1 MSSCEACAASKNRK
15 YHSSSQFYRKD
26 DGTPVIALLG
36 QPNSGKSTIFNMMTG
51 SHQHVGN
58 WPGKTVDQKEGECKW
73 NGQRMILADLPGSY
87 SLSAGSD
94 EEVITRDYITS
105 GNADLVL
112 VMADASQLKRSLY
125 MLADFVGTK
134 VPAVLVLNMMDVAK
148 GQGIS
153 IDTDAL
159 FRKLG
164 IPVVPMS
171 AIRKKD
177 YRVLYESIENALAQK
192 PVIAGDTMN
201 SAKEKM
207 DYIDDLLDGVIT
219 AEKDAIRAFSKFD
232 RKALSPVRGKLMAFG
247 IILLIF
253 LLSMIFSG
261 VVSGIASAVLT
272 PLSGVLRTGM
282 EHIHV
287 HALLISLICDVLI
300 NVLYFALMMAS
311 FVLGISL
318 GFNLIEETGYLARI
332 SFLFDNTM
340 SKVGLQGKTI
350 MPFFMGLGCTI
361 AGTTGTR
368 VVDNWGQRVLA
379 IAMSWAVP
387 CAATLSVVPTI
398 AIALFGST
406 GGFLVMVSI
415 FLFMFLMMWVVYK
428 VFGNSLAPKE
438 ERVGLI
444 MELPPY
450 HKPAF
455 RNILYVTFQRTL
467 DIFLRA
473 LRVISLVSIVFFVLT
488 YGFGGSAENSILYK
502 LGVLIEPVTMFFGL
516 KWQAFLAFC
525 ASAISK
531 ESLLGVLNTLY
542 GTGGSLVSSTFGAK
556 VSGTAAAGISQI
568 LSANFT
574 KAEGLA
580 FIFAISF
587 NMPCVSALAATAR
600 ETHSVKWT
608 AKIGVFYTSASL
620 LIACVVYNI
629 GLLLMAQ

>member
-1 MSSCEACAASKNRK
+1 MNKHES
-15 YHSSSQFYRKD
+15 
-26 DGTPVIALLG
+26 PVIALLG
-36 QPNSGKSTIFNMMTG
+36 QPNSGKSTIFNMITG

-58 WPGKTVDQKEGECKW
+58 WPGKTVDQKEGEFDW
-73 NGQRMILADLPGSY
+73 NGTHMTLADLPGSY

-94 EEVITRDYITS
+94 EEIITKDYISS

-112 VMADASQLKRSLY
+112 VMADASQLRRSLY
-125 MLADFVGTK
+125 MLADFVGTN

-148 GQGIS
+148 GQGIT
-153 IDTDAL
+153 IDTNL
-159 FRKLG
+159 LSQKLC

-177 YRVLYESIENALAQK
+177 YTLLYNTIEQSLNTR
-192 PVIAGDTMN
+192 PVIHEAVLS
-201 SAKEKM
+201 SANAKM
-207 DYIDDLLDGVIT
+207 DYIDTLLTGVLTTSKT
-219 AEKDAIRAFSKFD
+219 AGNAFTKFD
-232 RKALSPVRGKLMAFG
+232 KAALSPVKGKLMAFG
-247 IILLIF
+247 IILGIF
-253 LLSMIFSG
+253 LLAMIFAG
-261 VVSGIASAVLT
+261 IISGIASAILV
-272 PLSGVLRTGM
+272 PLASVLRTFLTSTG
-282 EHIHV
+282 IHP
-287 HALLISLICDVLI
+287 LLISLLCDVI
-300 NVLYFALMMAS
+300 VNVLYFAVMMAS
-311 FVLGISL
+311 FVLGITL
-318 GFNLIEETGYLARI
+318 GFNLMEETGYLARI
-332 SFLFDNTM
+332 SFLFDYTM

-406 GGFLVMVSI
+406 GGFLVILSI
-415 FLFMFLMMWVVYK
+415 FLFMFLMMWIVYK
-428 VFGNSLAPKE
+428 VFGNSLSPKA

-450 HKPAF
+450 HKPDF
-455 RNILYVTFQRTL
+455 RNIFYVTFQRTH

-473 LRVISLVSIVFFVLT
+473 FRVISLVSIVFFVLT
-488 YGFGGSAENSILYK
+488 YGFGGTPETSILYRI
-502 LGVLIEPVTMFFGL
+502 GVIIEPVTMFFGL

-542 GTGGSLVSSTFGAK
+542 GTGGNLVSSTFGAK
-556 VSGTAAAGISQI
+556 AAGSAADISTI

-574 KAEGLA
+574 KAQGLA

-608 AKIGVFYTSASL
+608 AKIGLFYTVSA
-620 LIACVVYNI
+620 LIVACIVYHI
-629 GLLLMAQ
+629 GLIIF

>member
-1 MSSCEACAASKNRK
+1 MSN
-15 YHSSSQFYRKD
+15 
-26 DGTPVIALLG
+26 TPVIALLG
-36 QPNSGKSTIFNMMTG
+36 QPNSGKSTIFNMITG

-58 WPGKTVDQKEGECKW
+58 WPGKTVDKKEGTFKI
-73 NGQRMILADLPGSY
+73 NGQQMILADLPGSY
-87 SLSAGSD
+87 CLSAGSD
-94 EEVITRDYITS
+94 EEIITRDYITN

-125 MLADFVGTK
+125 MLADFVGMQ

-148 GQGIS
+148 GQGIT
-153 IDTDAL
+153 IDIEKLSA
-159 FRKLG
+159 KLG
-164 IPVVPMS
+164 ISVVPMS
-171 AIRKKD
+171 AIKKND
-177 YRVLYESIENALAQK
+177 YKLLYATIADNLAKQSSIEANPLNT
-192 PVIAGDTMN
+192 VED
-201 SAKEKM
+201 KM
-207 DYIDDLLDGVIT
+207 DYIDTLLEGVLT
-219 AEKDAIRAFSKFD
+219 TEKSVENAFTKFD
-232 RKALSPVRGKLMAFG
+232 RKALSPVIGKLMAFG
-247 IILLIF
+247 IILVIF
-253 LLSMIFSG
+253 LLAMIFSG
-261 VVSGIASAVLT
+261 LVSSLASAILT
-272 PLSGVLRTGM
+272 PLAAGLRSFMTGVG
-282 EHIHV
+282 IHE
-287 HALLISLICDVLI
+287 LLVSLVCDVLV

-311 FVLGISL
+311 FVLGITA
-318 GFNLIEETGYLARI
+318 GFNLMEETGYLARI

-406 GGFLVMVSI
+406 GGFLVIVSI
-415 FLFMFLMMWVVYK
+415 FAFMFLMMFLVYK
-428 VFGNSLAPKE
+428 VFGDSLAPKA

-444 MELPPY
+444 MEMPPY
-450 HKPAF
+450 HKPDI
-455 RNILYVTFQRTL
+455 RNIMYVTFRRTL

-473 LRVISLVSIVFFVLT
+473 LKVISLVSIVFFILT
-488 YGFGGSAENSILYK
+488 YGFGGDQQNSILYRI
-502 LGVLIEPVTMFFGL
+502 GVIIEPVTLFFGM
-516 KWQAFLAFC
+516 KWEAFLAFC

-542 GTGGSLVSSTFGAK
+542 GAGGNLVSSTFGAK
-556 VSGTAAAGISQI
+556 AAGSALGISEI

-600 ETHSVKWT
+600 ETHSAKWT
-608 AKIGVFYTSASL
+608 AKIGIFYTVTALIISCIVYHVGL
-620 LIACVVYNI
+620 LIF
-629 GLLLMAQ
+629 

>member
-1 MSSCEACAASKNRK
+1 MSRCETCASGKKCN
-15 YHSSSQFYRKD
+15 YHGSSHLYRKD

-58 WPGKTVDQKEGECKW
+58 WPGKTVDQKEGEFKW

-94 EEVITRDYITS
+94 EEIITRNYIAS

-112 VMADASQLKRSLY
+112 IMADASQLKRSLY

-134 VPAVLVLNMMDVAK
+134 VPAILILNMMDVAK
-148 GQGIS
+148 GQGIDIHTEVLS
-153 IDTDAL
+153 Q
-159 FRKLG
+159 KLG
-164 IPVVPMS
+164 IPVIPMS

-177 YRVLYESIENALAQK
+177 YQILYESIEKALAQK
-192 PVIAGDTMN
+192 PVITGDPMQ
-201 SAKEKM
+201 SAEEKM
-207 DYIDDLLDGVIT
+207 DYIDNLLDNVIT
-219 AEKDAIRAFSKFD
+219 TEKDARRAFSKFD
-232 RKALSPVRGKLMAFG
+232 RIALSPVRGKLMAFG

-261 VVSGIASAVLT
+261 VVSGVASALLT
-272 PLSGVLRTGM
+272 PLSGVLRSGM
-282 EHIHV
+282 ENINV
-287 HALLISLICDVLI
+287 HPLLISLICDVLI

-318 GFNLIEETGYLARI
+318 GFNLMEETGYLARI
-332 SFLFDNTM
+332 SFLFDHTM

-368 VVDNWGQRVLA
+368 VVDNWGQRILA

-398 AIALFGST
+398 AVALFGST

-415 FLFMFLMMWVVYK
+415 FLFMFLMMWAVYK
-428 VFGNSLAPKE
+428 FFGNSLAPKE

-450 HKPAF
+450 HKPTF

-502 LGVLIEPVTMFFGL
+502 IGVLIEPVTMFFGL

-542 GTGGSLVSSTFGAK
+542 GTDGSLVSSTFGAK
-556 VSGTAAAGISQI
+556 VSGTAASGISEI

-600 ETHSVKWT
+600 ETHSVRWT
-608 AKIGVFYTSASL
+608 AKIGVFYMLAAL
-620 LIACVVYNI
+620 LIACIVYHV
-629 GLLLMAQ
+629 GLLIF

>member
-1 MSSCEACAASKNRK
+1 MNN
-15 YHSSSQFYRKD
+15 QKD
-26 DGTPVIALLG
+26 MPVIALLG
-36 QPNSGKSTIFNMMTG
+36 QPNSGKSTIFNMITG

-58 WPGKTVDQKEGECKW
+58 WPGKTVDQKEGSFHW
-73 NGQRMILADLPGSY
+73 NGQKMILADLPGSY

-94 EEVITRDYITS
+94 EEIITKDYISS

-134 VPAVLVLNMMDVAK
+134 VPAVLILNMMDVARD
-148 GQGIS
+148 QGIA
-153 IDTDAL
+153 IDTKL
-159 FRKLG
+159 LSEKLG

-171 AIRKKD
+171 AIQKKD
-177 YRVLYESIENALAQK
+177 YTLLYETIAKSLVDK
-192 PVIAGDTMN
+192 PVAASGVLAT
-201 SAKEKM
+201 AREKM
-207 DYIDDLLDGVIT
+207 AFIDTLLCDVLTTSKT
-219 AEKDAIRAFSKFD
+219 AERAFTSFD
-232 RKALSPVRGKLMAFG
+232 RKALSPVTGKLMAFG
-247 IILLIF
+247 IILGIF
-253 LLSMIFSG
+253 LLAMIFAG
-261 VVSGIASAVLT
+261 VISGIASAILT
-272 PLSGVLRTGM
+272 PASALLRTFMTHAG
-282 EHIHV
+282 V
-287 HALLISLICDVLI
+287 HALLISLICDVLM
-300 NVLYFALMMAS
+300 NVLYFAFMMAS
-311 FVLGISL
+311 FVLGITL
-318 GFNLIEETGYLARI
+318 GFNLMEETGYLARI
-332 SFLFDNTM
+332 SFLFDHTM
-340 SKVGLQGKTI
+340 SKVGLQGKTF

-406 GGFLVMVSI
+406 GGFIVIISI
-415 FLFMFLMMWVVYK
+415 FLFMFLMMWAVYK
-428 VFGNSLAPKE
+428 IFGDSLSPKK

-450 HKPAF
+450 HRPNFK
-455 RNILYVTFQRTL
+455 NILYVTFQRTL
-467 DIFLRA
+467 DIFFRA
-473 LRVISLVSIVFFVLT
+473 LRVISLVSVVFFVLT
-488 YGFGGSAENSILYK
+488 YGFGGTQDSSILHR
-502 LGVLIEPVTMFFGL
+502 LGQLIEPVTMFFGL

-542 GTGGSLVSSTFGAK
+542 GAKGNLVSSTFGAK
-556 VSGTAAAGISQI
+556 VAGSTSGISDI

-608 AKIGVFYTSASL
+608 AKIGVFYTAAA
-620 LIACVVYNI
+620 LIVSCIVYHV
-629 GLLLMAQ
+629 GMLFF

>member
-1 MSSCEACAASKNRK
+1 MRHCESCSAQKGGS
-15 YHSSSQFYRKD
+15 YHGSSSLYQTD
-26 DGTPVIALLG
+26 HSTPVIALLG
-36 QPNSGKSTIFNMMTG
+36 QPNSGKSTIFNRMTD

-58 WPGKTVDQKEGECKW
+58 WPGKTVDQKEGEFHW

-87 SLSAGSD
+87 SLCAGSD
-94 EEVITRDYITS
+94 EEVITRDYIAS

-112 VMADASQLKRSLY
+112 IMADASQLKRSLY
-125 MLADFVGTK
+125 ILADFIGTN
-134 VPAVLVLNMMDVAK
+134 VPSILVLNMMDVAR
-148 GQGIS
+148 GQGIT
-153 IDTDAL
+153 INTEAL
-159 FRKLG
+159 SRKLG

-177 YRVLYESIENALAQK
+177 YRQLYETIEKSLAQK
-192 PVIAGDTMN
+192 PVAIGKSMTF
-201 SAKEKM
+201 AKEKT
-207 DYIDDLLDGVIT
+207 DFIDALLDGVLT
-219 AEKDAIRAFSKFD
+219 TKKDAGSAFTKFD
-232 RKALSPVRGKLMAFG
+232 RTALSPVKGKLIAFG
-247 IILLIF
+247 IILTIF
-253 LLSMIFSG
+253 LLAMIFAG
-261 VVSGIASAVLT
+261 IVSGIGSAILTPASAL
-272 PLSGVLRTGM
+272 LRSGM
-282 EHIHV
+282 DAIHV
-287 HALLISLICDVLI
+287 HPLLISLICDVLA

-311 FVLGISL
+311 FVLGITL
-318 GFNLIEETGYLARI
+318 GFNLMEETGYLARI
-332 SFLFDNTM
+332 SFLFDHTM

-398 AIALFGST
+398 AIALFGSS
-406 GGFLVMVSI
+406 GGFLVIASI
-415 FLFMFLMMWVVYK
+415 FLFMFLMMWIVYK
-428 VFGNSLAPKE
+428 VFGSSLAPKE

-450 HKPAF
+450 HKPDF
-455 RNILYVTFQRTL
+455 RNILYVTFERTL

-473 LRVISLVSIVFFVLT
+473 LRVITLVSIVFFVLT
-488 YGFGGSAENSILYK
+488 YGFGGSAETSILYR
-502 LGVLIEPVTMFFGL
+502 LGVLIEPVTIFFGL

-542 GTGGSLVSSTFGAK
+542 GTGGSLVSSTFDAK
-556 VSGTAAAGISQI
+556 VSGTAAAGISEI
-568 LSANFT
+568 LAANFT

-600 ETHSVKWT
+600 ETHSARWT
-608 AKIGVFYTSASL
+608 AKIGVFYTIAA
-620 LIACVVYNI
+620 LIISCVVYHLG
-629 GLLLMAQ
+629 GLVF

>member
-1 MSSCEACAASKNRK
+1 MSNCDACASRKGCK
-15 YHSSSQFYRKD
+15 YHGSSSLYHKD
-26 DGTPVIALLG
+26 ENTPVIALLG
-36 QPNSGKSTIFNMMTG
+36 QPNSGKSTIFNMITG

-58 WPGKTVDQKEGECKW
+58 WPGKTVDQKEGEFHY

-87 SLSAGSD
+87 SLSAESD

-125 MLADFVGTK
+125 MLADFAGTP

-148 GQGIS
+148 GQGIVL
-153 IDTDAL
+153 DTEKLAH
-159 FRKLG
+159 KLG

-177 YRVLYESIENALAQK
+177 YQTLYRTMETALTEK
-192 PVIAGDTMN
+192 PIISCEKLP
-201 SAKEKM
+201 SAEAKM
-207 DYIDDLLDGVIT
+207 AYIDALLDGVLATGKT
-219 AEKDAIRAFSKFD
+219 AANAFAKFD
-232 RKALSPVRGKLMAFG
+232 QLALSPVKGKLLAFG
-247 IILLIF
+247 IILVIF
-253 LLSMIFSG
+253 LLAMIFAG
-261 VVSGIASAVLT
+261 IVGGIGDVVIMAVAEL
-272 PLSGVLRTGM
+272 LRTGM
-282 EHIHV
+282 GSVGV
-287 HALLISLICDVLI
+287 HPLLISLVCDVLA

-311 FVLGISL
+311 FVLGITL
-318 GFNLIEETGYLARI
+318 GFNLLEETGYLARI
-332 SFLFDNTM
+332 SFLFDHTM

-361 AGTTGTR
+361 AGATGTR

-406 GGFLVMVSI
+406 GGFLVILSI
-415 FLFMFLMMWVVYK
+415 FLFMFLMMWIVYR
-428 VFGNSLAPKE
+428 VFGARLSPKE

-450 HKPAF
+450 HKPDF
-455 RNILYVTFQRTL
+455 RNILYVTFQRTV

-473 LRVISLVSIVFFVLT
+473 LRVISIVSIVFFILT
-488 YGFGGSAENSILYK
+488 YGFGGSAESSILYK
-502 LGVLIEPVTMFFGL
+502 AGVLIEPVTMFFGL
-516 KWQAFLAFC
+516 KWEAFLAFC

-556 VSGTAAAGISQI
+556 ASSTAAAGISEI
-568 LSANFT
+568 LAANFT

-600 ETHSVKWT
+600 ETHSVNWT
-608 AKIGVFYTSASL
+608 AKIGVFYTVAAL
-620 LIACVVYNI
+620 LISCIVYHV
-629 GLLLMAQ
+629 GLLVF

>member
-1 MSSCEACAASKNRK
+1 MSSCEACAASKNCK
-15 YHSSSQFYRKD
+15 YHGSSQFYRKD
-26 DGTPVIALLG
+26 DGTPVVALLG

-159 FRKLG
+159 SRKLG

-177 YRVLYESIENALAQK
+177 YRGLYESIENALAQK
-192 PVIAGDTMN
+192 PVIAGDTM
-201 SAKEKM
+201 STAKEKM

-219 AEKDAIRAFSKFD
+219 AEKDASRAFSKFD

-272 PLSGVLRTGM
+272 PLSGVLRMGM

-287 HALLISLICDVLI
+287 HALLISLVCDVLI

-318 GFNLIEETGYLARI
+318 GFNLMEETGYLARI

-502 LGVLIEPVTMFFGL
+502 LGELIEPVTMFFGL

-608 AKIGVFYTSASL
+608 AKIGVLYTLASL
-620 LIACVVYNI
+620 LIACVVYHI
-629 GLLLMAQ
+629 GLLVF

>member
-1 MSSCEACAASKNRK
+1 MSKCEACASTGCK
-15 YHSSSQFYRKD
+15 YHGTSSLYHKD
-26 DGTPVIALLG
+26 DTTPVIALLG
-36 QPNSGKSTIFNMMTG
+36 QPNSGKSTIFNRITG

-58 WPGKTVDQKEGECKW
+58 WPGKTVDQKEGEFHWK
-73 NGQRMILADLPGSY
+73 GQRMILADLPGSY
-87 SLSAGSD
+87 SLSAGSE

-125 MLADFVGTK
+125 MLADFVGTP

-153 IDTDAL
+153 INIQKL
-159 FRKLG
+159 SEKLG

-171 AIRKKD
+171 AIRKQD
-177 YRVLYESIENALAQK
+177 YQTLYQTIETALVEK
-192 PVIAGDTMN
+192 PLLQSPKLD
-201 SAKEKM
+201 SAAAKM
-207 DYIDDLLDGVIT
+207 AYIDALLNGVLTT
-219 AEKDAIRAFSKFD
+219 AKTAATAFTKFD
-232 RKALSPVRGKLMAFG
+232 RLALSPVKGKLLAFG
-247 IILLIF
+247 IILVIF
-253 LLSMIFSG
+253 LLAMIFAG
-261 VVSGIASAVLT
+261 VIGGLASAILV
-272 PLSGVLRTGM
+272 PLANVLRTGM
-282 EHIHV
+282 SAIGV
-287 HALLISLICDVLI
+287 HPLLISLICDVLA
-300 NVLYFALMMAS
+300 NVLYFAFMMAS
-311 FVLGISL
+311 FVLGITL
-318 GFNLIEETGYLARI
+318 GFNLMEETGYLARI
-332 SFLFDNTM
+332 SFLFDHTM

-361 AGTTGTR
+361 AGATGTR

-387 CAATLSVVPTI
+387 CGATLSVVPTI
-398 AIALFGST
+398 AIALFGGT
-406 GGFLVMVSI
+406 GGFVVVLSI
-415 FLFMFLMMWVVYK
+415 FLFMFLMMWIVYR
-428 VFGNSLAPKE
+428 VFGATLSPKE

-450 HKPAF
+450 HKPDF
-455 RNILYVTFQRTL
+455 RNILYVTFERTL
-467 DIFLRA
+467 DIFFRA
-473 LRVISLVSIVFFVLT
+473 LRVISIVSIVFFVLT
-488 YGFGGSAENSILYK
+488 YGFGGSAESSILYK
-502 LGVLIEPVTMFFGL
+502 VGVAIEPVTMLFGL
-516 KWQAFLAFC
+516 KWEAFLAFC
-525 ASAISK
+525 ASGISK

-556 VSGTAAAGISQI
+556 VSGTAAAGISEI

-608 AKIGVFYTSASL
+608 AKIGVFYTIASL
-620 LIACVVYNI
+620 LIACVVYHI
-629 GLLLMAQ
+629 GLLVF

>member
-1 MSSCEACAASKNRK
+1 MSRCETCASNSSCK
-15 YHSSSQFYRKD
+15 YHGTSSLYRKD
-26 DGTPVIALLG
+26 DDTPVIALLG
-36 QPNSGKSTIFNMMTG
+36 QPNSGKSTIFNMITG

-58 WPGKTVDQKEGECKW
+58 WPGKTVDQKEGEFRW

-94 EEVITRDYITS
+94 EEIITENYITS

-125 MLADFVGTK
+125 MLADFIGTN
-134 VPAVLVLNMMDVAK
+134 VPAVLILNMMDVAR
-148 GQGIS
+148 GQGITVNTKLLS
-153 IDTDAL
+153 Q
-159 FRKLG
+159 KLG

-177 YRVLYESIENALAQK
+177 YPGLYETIEKSLMQK
-192 PVIAGDTMN
+192 PMIAGN
-201 SAKEKM
+201 SLSSADEKM
-207 DYIDDLLDGVIT
+207 KYIDSLLEDVLTTSKT
-219 AEKDAIRAFSKFD
+219 ADSAFTKFD
-232 RKALSPVRGKLMAFG
+232 RLALSPVKGKLLAFG
-247 IILLIF
+247 IILGIF
-253 LLSMIFSG
+253 LLAMLFAG
-261 VVSGIASAVLT
+261 VISGIASAILT
-272 PLSGVLRTGM
+272 PASQGLKSLM
-282 EHIHV
+282 ENVHV
-287 HALLISLICDVLI
+287 SPLLISLICDVLV

-311 FVLGISL
+311 FVLGITL
-318 GFNLIEETGYLARI
+318 GFNLMEETGYLARI

-406 GGFLVMVSI
+406 GGFLVIVSI
-415 FLFMFLMMWVVYK
+415 FLFMFLMMWIVYR
-428 VFGNSLAPKE
+428 VFGNSLSPRE

-450 HKPAF
+450 HKPDF

-467 DIFLRA
+467 DIFWRA
-473 LRVISLVSIVFFVLT
+473 LRVISIVSIVFFVLT
-488 YGFGGSAENSILYK
+488 YGAGGNPANSILYRI
-502 LGVLIEPVTMFFGL
+502 GVIIEPVTMFFGL

-542 GTGGSLVSSTFGAK
+542 GTGGNLVSSTFGAK
-556 VSGTAAAGISQI
+556 VTGGAGAGISEI

-587 NMPCVSALAATAR
+587 NMPCISALAATSR

-608 AKIGVFYTSASL
+608 AKIGVFYTVAAL
-620 LIACVVYNI
+620 LISCVVYHI
-629 GLLLMAQ
+629 GLLFF

>member
-1 MSSCEACAASKNRK
+1 MMSECNACG
-15 YHSSSQFYRKD
+15 YHGSSSLYQKD
-26 DGTPVIALLG
+26 DNTPVIALLG
-36 QPNSGKSTIFNMMTG
+36 QPNSGKSTIFNMITG

-58 WPGKTVDQKEGECKW
+58 WPGKTVDQKEGEFRW
-73 NGQRMILADLPGSY
+73 NGKRMILADLPGSY

-94 EEVITRDYITS
+94 EEVITRNYIAA

-125 MLADFVGTK
+125 MLADFVGSQ
-134 VPAVLVLNMMDVAK
+134 VSAVLVLNMMDVAK
-148 GQGIS
+148 GQGIT
-153 IDTDAL
+153 IHTDKL
-159 FRKLG
+159 SEKLG

-177 YRVLYESIENALAQK
+177 YTALYTAIEQSLAQK
-192 PVIAGDTMN
+192 PMISGSTLH
-201 SAKEKM
+201 SPEEKM
-207 DYIDDLLDGVIT
+207 AFIDRLLDGVLVTSKT
-219 AEKDAIRAFSKFD
+219 ASSTFTAFD

-247 IILLIF
+247 IILGIF
-253 LLSMIFSG
+253 LLAMVFAGI
-261 VVSGIASAVLT
+261 VSGAASAVIT
-272 PLSGVLRTGM
+272 PAFGTLRSVM
-282 EHIHV
+282 EHFSV
-287 HALLISLICDVLI
+287 HPLLISLVCDVFA
-300 NVLYFALMMAS
+300 NVLYFACMMAS
-311 FVLGISL
+311 FVLGITL
-318 GFNLIEETGYLARI
+318 GFNLMEETGYLARI
-332 SFLFDNTM
+332 SFLFDHTM
-340 SKVGLQGKTI
+340 TKVGLQGKTI

-406 GGFLVMVSI
+406 GGFLVIVSI
-415 FLFMFLMMWVVYK
+415 FLFMFLMMWIVYRI
-428 VFGNSLAPKE
+428 FGSSLSPKD

-450 HKPAF
+450 HRPDF
-455 RNILYVTFQRTL
+455 RNIFYVTFRRTL
-467 DIFLRA
+467 DIFWRA
-473 LRVISLVSIVFFVLT
+473 LRVITIVSVVFFALT
-488 YGFGGSAENSILYK
+488 YGFGGTAENSILYH
-502 LGVLIEPVTMFFGL
+502 LGVIIEPVTMFFGL

-531 ESLLGVLNTLY
+531 ESLLGVLNTLC
-542 GTGGSLVSSTFGAK
+542 GAGGSLVSSTFGAK
-556 VSGTAAAGISQI
+556 AAGSSADISAI

-574 KAEGLA
+574 KPEGLA

-608 AKIGVFYTSASL
+608 AKIGAFYTAAAL
-620 LIACVVYNI
+620 LVSCIVYHI
-629 GLLLMAQ
+629 GLLIF

>member
-1 MSSCEACAASKNRK
+1 MSNCDACASRKGCK
-15 YHSSSQFYRKD
+15 YHGSSSLYHN
-26 DGTPVIALLG
+26 TPVIALLG
-36 QPNSGKSTIFNMMTG
+36 QPNSGKSTIFNMITG

-58 WPGKTVDQKEGECKW
+58 WPGKTVDQKEGEFHY

-125 MLADFVGTK
+125 MLADFAGTP

-148 GQGIS
+148 GQGIVL
-153 IDTDAL
+153 DTAKL
-159 FRKLG
+159 AQKLG

-177 YRVLYESIENALAQK
+177 YQTLYRTIETALTEK
-192 PVIAGDTMN
+192 PIISCEKLP
-201 SAKEKM
+201 SAEAKM
-207 DYIDDLLDGVIT
+207 AYIDALLDGVLATGKT
-219 AEKDAIRAFSKFD
+219 AANAFTKFD
-232 RKALSPVRGKLMAFG
+232 QLALSPVKGKLLAFS
-247 IILLIF
+247 IILVIF
-253 LLSMIFSG
+253 LLAMIFA
-261 VVSGIASAVLT
+261 GIVGSIGDAVIMAVAEL
-272 PLSGVLRTGM
+272 LRTSMGSVG
-282 EHIHV
+282 V
-287 HALLISLICDVLI
+287 HPLLISLVCDVLA

-311 FVLGISL
+311 FVLGITL
-318 GFNLIEETGYLARI
+318 GFNLLEETGYLARI
-332 SFLFDNTM
+332 SFLFDHTM

-361 AGTTGTR
+361 AGATGTR

-398 AIALFGST
+398 AIALFGSV
-406 GGFLVMVSI
+406 GGFLVILSI
-415 FLFMFLMMWVVYK
+415 FLFMFLMMWIVYR
-428 VFGNSLAPKE
+428 VFGARLSPKE

-450 HKPAF
+450 HKPDF
-455 RNILYVTFQRTL
+455 HSILYVTFQRTV

-473 LRVISLVSIVFFVLT
+473 LRVISIVSIVFFILT
-488 YGFGGSAENSILYK
+488 YGFSGSAESSILYK
-502 LGVLIEPVTMFFGL
+502 VGVIIEPVTIFFGL
-516 KWQAFLAFC
+516 KWEAFLAFC

-556 VSGTAAAGISQI
+556 ASGTAAVGISEI
-568 LSANFT
+568 LATNFT

-587 NMPCVSALAATAR
+587 NMPCVSALAATAH

-608 AKIGVFYTSASL
+608 AKIGVFYTVAAL
-620 LIACVVYNI
+620 LISCIVYHI
-629 GLLLMAQ
+629 GLLVF

>member
-1 MSSCEACAASKNRK
+1 MSNCDACASRKGCK
-15 YHSSSQFYRKD
+15 YHGSSSLYHKD
-26 DGTPVIALLG
+26 ENTPVIVLLG
-36 QPNSGKSTIFNMMTG
+36 QPNSGKSTIFNMITG

-58 WPGKTVDQKEGECKW
+58 WPGKTVDQKEGEFHY

-125 MLADFVGTK
+125 MLADFAGTP

-148 GQGIS
+148 GQGIVL
-153 IDTDAL
+153 DTEKLAH
-159 FRKLG
+159 KLG

-177 YRVLYESIENALAQK
+177 YQTLYRTMETALTEK
-192 PVIAGDTMN
+192 PIISCEKLP
-201 SAKEKM
+201 SAEAKM
-207 DYIDDLLDGVIT
+207 AYIDALLDGVLATGKT
-219 AEKDAIRAFSKFD
+219 AANAFAKFD
-232 RKALSPVRGKLMAFG
+232 QLALSPVKGKLLAFG
-247 IILLIF
+247 IILVIF
-253 LLSMIFSG
+253 LLAMIFA
-261 VVSGIASAVLT
+261 GIVGSIGDAVIMAVAEL
-272 PLSGVLRTGM
+272 LRTGM
-282 EHIHV
+282 GSVGV
-287 HALLISLICDVLI
+287 HPLLISLVCDVLA

-311 FVLGISL
+311 FVLGITL
-318 GFNLIEETGYLARI
+318 GFNLLEETGYLARI
-332 SFLFDNTM
+332 SFLFDHTM

-361 AGTTGTR
+361 AGATGTR

-406 GGFLVMVSI
+406 GGFLVILSI
-415 FLFMFLMMWVVYK
+415 FLFMFLMMWIVYR
-428 VFGNSLAPKE
+428 VFGARLSPKE

-450 HKPAF
+450 HKPDF
-455 RNILYVTFQRTL
+455 RNILYVTFQRTV

-473 LRVISLVSIVFFVLT
+473 LRVISIVSIVFFILT
-488 YGFGGSAENSILYK
+488 YGFGGSAESSILYK
-502 LGVLIEPVTMFFGL
+502 AGVLIEPVTMFFGL
-516 KWQAFLAFC
+516 KWEAFLAFC

-556 VSGTAAAGISQI
+556 ASSTAAAGISEI
-568 LSANFT
+568 LAANFT

-600 ETHSVKWT
+600 ETHSVNWT
-608 AKIGVFYTSASL
+608 AKIGVFYTAAAL
-620 LIACVVYNI
+620 LISCIVYHV
-629 GLLLMAQ
+629 GLLVF

>member
-1 MSSCEACAASKNRK
+1 MSNCDACASKNK
-15 YHSSSQFYRKD
+15 CMYHGKSHLYHKD
-26 DGTPVIALLG
+26 DNTPVIALLG
-36 QPNSGKSTIFNMMTG
+36 QPNSGKSTIFNMMPG

-58 WPGKTVDQKEGECKW
+58 WPGKTVDQKEGEFKYKDKK
-73 NGQRMILADLPGSY
+73 MIVADLPGSY
-87 SLSAGSD
+87 SLSANSD
-94 EEVITRDYITS
+94 EEIITKDYITS

-125 MLADFVGTK
+125 MLADYIGTK

-148 GQGIS
+148 GQGVTIRTEELS
-153 IDTDAL
+153 K
-159 FRKLG
+159 KLG

-171 AIRKKD
+171 AIQKKD
-177 YRVLYESIENALAQK
+177 YANLYETIAKSLEDG
-192 PVIAGDTMN
+192 PVIQKDALSD
-201 SAKEKM
+201 AKEKM
-207 DYIDDLLDGVIT
+207 AFIDELLEDVLVVSKT
-219 AEKDAIRAFSKFD
+219 SKSAFTKFD
-232 RKALSPVRGKLMAFG
+232 RAALSPVKGKLIAFG
-247 IILLIF
+247 IIIGIF
-253 LLSMIFSG
+253 LLAMIFAG
-261 VVSGIASAVLT
+261 IVGGIAAAVLAVIS
-272 PLSGVLRTGM
+272 SGLNTAMTSVN
-282 EHIHV
+282 V
-287 HALLISLICDVLI
+287 HPLLISLICDVLI
-300 NVLYFALMMAS
+300 NVLYFATMMAS

-318 GFNLIEETGYLARI
+318 GFNLMEETGYLARI
-332 SFLFDNTM
+332 SFLFDHTM

-406 GGFLVMVSI
+406 RGFLVIMSI
-415 FLFMFLMMWVVYK
+415 FLFMFFMMWVVYK
-428 VFGNSLAPKE
+428 VFGNSLSPKS

-450 HKPAF
+450 HKPNF
-455 RNILYVTFQRTL
+455 KNILYVTFQRTW
-467 DIFLRA
+467 DIFCRA
-473 LRVISLVSIVFFVLT
+473 LRVISLVSIVFFILT
-488 YGFGGSAENSILYK
+488 YGFGGSPETSILYK

-542 GTGGSLVSSTFGAK
+542 GAGGSLVSSTFGAK
-556 VSGTAAAGISQI
+556 TAGSASDISAI

-574 KAEGLA
+574 KAQGLA
-580 FIFAISF
+580 FIYAISF

-608 AKIGVFYTSASL
+608 AKIGVFYTVFSL
-620 LIACVVYNI
+620 LIACIVYHV
-629 GLLLMAQ
+629 GLLIF

>member
-1 MSSCEACAASKNRK
+1 MSNCDACASKK
-15 YHSSSQFYRKD
+15 SCGYHGISNLYHKD
-26 DGTPVIALLG
+26 ENTPVIALLG
-36 QPNSGKSTIFNMMTG
+36 QPNSGKSTIFNMITG

-58 WPGKTVDQKEGECKW
+58 WPGKTVDQKEGEFKW

-94 EEVITRDYITS
+94 EEIITRDYITS
-105 GNADLVL
+105 RNADLVL

-125 MLADFVGTK
+125 MLADFVGTQ
-134 VPAVLVLNMMDVAK
+134 VSSVLVLNMMDVAK

-153 IDTDAL
+153 INTEKL
-159 FRKLG
+159 SEKLG

-177 YRVLYESIENALAQK
+177 YQILYKTIEKSLIQK
-192 PVIAGDTMN
+192 NVIKNNTLYT
-201 SAKEKM
+201 AKEKM
-207 DYIDDLLDGVIT
+207 DFIDTLLDGVLETSKT
-219 AEKDAIRAFSKFD
+219 AQSAFTKFD
-232 RKALSPVRGKLMAFG
+232 LTALSPVKGKFIAFG
-247 IILLIF
+247 IILGIF
-253 LLSMIFSG
+253 LLSMIFAGIISG
-261 VVSGIASAVLT
+261 LGSAILT
-272 PLSGVLRTGM
+272 PTAAMLKTVM
-282 EHIHV
+282 ERFSV
-287 HALLISLICDVLI
+287 HNLLISLICDVLV

-311 FVLGISL
+311 FVLGITL
-318 GFNLIEETGYLARI
+318 GFNLMEETGYLARI
-332 SFLFDNTM
+332 SFLFDHTM

-368 VVDNWGQRVLA
+368 VIDNWGQRVLA

-398 AIALFGST
+398 AIALFGSN
-406 GGFLVMVSI
+406 GGFLVIVSI
-415 FLFMFLMMWVVYK
+415 FLFMFLMMWAVYK
-428 VFGNSLAPKE
+428 IFGNSLSPKE

-450 HKPAF
+450 HKPDF
-455 RNILYVTFQRTL
+455 RNILYVTFQRTF
-467 DIFLRA
+467 DIFCRA
-473 LRVISLVSIVFFVLT
+473 LRVISIVSIVFFALT

-502 LGVLIEPVTMFFGL
+502 IGVVIEPVTIFFGL

-542 GTGGSLVSSTFGAK
+542 GAGGSLVSSTFGAK
-556 VSGTAAAGISQI
+556 AAGNAADISQI

-608 AKIGVFYTSASL
+608 AKTGVFYTAAA
-620 LIACVVYNI
+620 LIVSCIVYHI
-629 GLLLMAQ
+629 GLLVF

>member
-1 MSSCEACAASKNRK
+1 MSNI
-15 YHSSSQFYRKD
+15 
-26 DGTPVIALLG
+26 PVVALLG
-36 QPNSGKSTIFNMMTG
+36 QPNSGKSTIFNMITG

-58 WPGKTVDQKEGECKW
+58 WPGKTVDKKEGTFKIDKK
-73 NGQRMILADLPGSY
+73 QMILADLPGSY
-87 SLSAGSD
+87 CLSAGSD
-94 EEVITRDYITS
+94 EEIITRDYITQ

-112 VMADASQLKRSLY
+112 VISDASQLKRSLY
-125 MLADFVGTK
+125 MLADFVGMH

-148 GQGIS
+148 GQGIR
-153 IDTDAL
+153 IDTKKMSE
-159 FRKLG
+159 KLG
-164 IPVVPMS
+164 VPVVPMS
-171 AIRKKD
+171 AIKKND
-177 YRVLYESIENALAQK
+177 YKLLYQAIDDNLENKLIMKGAILKNAE
-192 PVIAGDTMN
+192 D
-201 SAKEKM
+201 KM
-207 DYIDDLLDGVIT
+207 DYIDTLLKDVLT
-219 AEKDAIRAFSKFD
+219 TEKSAENAFTKFD
-232 RKALSPVRGKLMAFG
+232 KRALSPVTGKLMAFG
-247 IILLIF
+247 IILGIF
-253 LLSMIFSG
+253 LLAMIFSG
-261 VVSGIASAVLT
+261 VISGIASAVFT
-272 PLSGVLRTGM
+272 PLAAVLRSLMTGVG
-282 EHIHV
+282 V
-287 HALLISLICDVLI
+287 HELLVSLVCDVLV
-300 NVLYFALMMAS
+300 NVLYFATMMAS
-311 FVLGISL
+311 FVLGITL
-318 GFNLIEETGYLARI
+318 GFNLMEETGYLARI

-415 FLFMFLMMWVVYK
+415 FAFMFLMMFIVYK
-428 VFGNSLAPKE
+428 VYGNTLAPKE

-450 HKPAF
+450 HKPDI
-455 RNILYVTFQRTL
+455 RNIIYVTFRRTL
-467 DIFLRA
+467 DIFMRA
-473 LRVISLVSIVFFVLT
+473 LSVISIVSITFFILT
-488 YGFGGSAENSILYK
+488 YGFGGQEENSILYRI
-502 LGVLIEPVTMFFGL
+502 GVFIEPVTMFFGM
-516 KWQAFLAFC
+516 KWEAFLAFC

-542 GTGGSLVSSTFGAK
+542 GAGGNLVSSTFGAK
-556 VSGTAAAGISQI
+556 TVGSAAGISQI
-568 LSANFT
+568 LSSNFT

-608 AKIGVFYTSASL
+608 AKIGVFYTIMA
-620 LIACVVYNI
+620 LIVSCIVYHI
-629 GLLLMAQ
+629 GRFIF

>member
-1 MSSCEACAASKNRK
+1 MNK
-15 YHSSSQFYRKD
+15 
-26 DGTPVIALLG
+26 TPVIALLG

-58 WPGKTVDQKEGECKW
+58 WPGKTVDQKEGEFRY
-73 NGQRMILADLPGSY
+73 NGKQIILADLPGSY

-94 EEVITRDYITS
+94 EEIITKDYITS

-134 VPAVLVLNMMDVAK
+134 VPAVLILNMMDVAQ
-148 GQGIS
+148 GQGIT
-153 IDTDAL
+153 IDVNKL
-159 FRKLG
+159 SEKLG

-177 YRVLYESIENALAQK
+177 YQTLYAVIERSLNQK
-192 PVIAGDTMN
+192 PVIQSSSFS
-201 SAKEKM
+201 SAREKM
-207 DYIDDLLDGVIT
+207 QFIDTLLDGVLTTSKT
-219 AEKDAIRAFSKFD
+219 AKKAFTNFD
-232 RKALSPVRGKLMAFG
+232 KKALSPVRGKLMAFG
-247 IILLIF
+247 IILGIF
-253 LLSMIFSG
+253 LLAMIFAG
-261 VVSGIASAVLT
+261 VISGIASAILVPAAAALHSVFEN
-272 PLSGVLRTGM
+272 LG
-282 EHIHV
+282 V
-287 HALLISLICDVLI
+287 HALLISLVCDVLA

-311 FVLGISL
+311 FVLGITL
-318 GFNLIEETGYLARI
+318 GFNLMEETGYLARI
-332 SFLFDNTM
+332 SFLFDHTM

-406 GGFLVMVSI
+406 GGFLVIVSI
-415 FLFMFLMMWVVYK
+415 FLFMFLMMWVVYRI
-428 VFGNSLAPKE
+428 FGDSLSPKS

-450 HKPAF
+450 HKPDF
-455 RNILYVTFQRTL
+455 RNILYVTFQRTF
-467 DIFLRA
+467 DIFCRA
-473 LRVISLVSIVFFVLT
+473 LRVISIVSIVFFALT
-488 YGFGGSAENSILYK
+488 YGFGGNAESNILYRFGK
-502 LGVLIEPVTMFFGL
+502 VIEPVTMFFGL

-542 GTGGSLVSSTFGAK
+542 GAGGSLVSSTFGAK
-556 VSGTAAAGISQI
+556 VAGSASGISEI

-574 KAEGLA
+574 QAQGLA

-608 AKIGVFYTSASL
+608 AKIGAFYTVAA
-620 LIACVVYNI
+620 LIVSCIVYHI
-629 GLLLMAQ
+629 GLLVF

>member
-1 MSSCEACAASKNRK
+1 MSHCETCTSQNSCR
-15 YHSSSQFYRKD
+15 YHGTSSLYHKD
-26 DGTPVIALLG
+26 NSTPVIALLG
-36 QPNSGKSTIFNMMTG
+36 QPNAGKSTIFNMITG

-58 WPGKTVDQKEGECKW
+58 WPGKTVDQKEGEFKW

-94 EEVITRDYITS
+94 EEVITKDYIAS

-112 VMADASQLKRSLY
+112 IMADASQLKRSLY
-125 MLADFVGTK
+125 MLSDFVGTQI
-134 VPAVLVLNMMDVAK
+134 PAILVLNMIDVAES
-148 GQGIS
+148 QGIV
-153 IDTDAL
+153 IDTEKL
-159 FRKLG
+159 SQKLG
-164 IPVVPMS
+164 IPVIPMS
-171 AIRKKD
+171 AIRKRD
-177 YRVLYESIENALAQK
+177 YPLLYQAIENSLTQK
-192 PVIAGDTMN
+192 PIIHGNVLT

-207 DYIDDLLDGVIT
+207 NFIDMLLDGVLIATKT
-219 AEKDAIRAFSKFD
+219 AGNAFTRFD
-232 RKALSPVRGKLMAFG
+232 RIALSPVKGKLLAFS
-247 IILLIF
+247 IILGIF
-253 LLSMIFSG
+253 LLAMLFAG
-261 VVSGIASAVLT
+261 VVSSIASAVLT
-272 PLSGVLRTGM
+272 PMSSILRTGM
-282 EHIHV
+282 EQIQV
-287 HALLISLICDVLI
+287 HPLLISLICDVLV
-300 NVLYFALMMAS
+300 NVLYFAVMMAS
-311 FVLGISL
+311 FVLGITL
-318 GFNLIEETGYLARI
+318 GFNLMEETGYLARI
-332 SFLFDNTM
+332 SFLFDHTM

-406 GGFLVMVSI
+406 GGFLVIVSI
-415 FLFMFLMMWVVYK
+415 FLFMFLMMWAVYRI
-428 VFGNSLAPKE
+428 FGDSLSPKE

-450 HKPAF
+450 HKPNF

-467 DIFLRA
+467 DIFCRA
-473 LRVISLVSIVFFVLT
+473 LRVISIVSIVFFVLT
-488 YGFGGSAENSILYK
+488 YGFGGNQENSILYR
-502 LGVLIEPVTMFFGL
+502 LGIIIEPITLFFGM

-542 GTGGSLVSSTFGAK
+542 GAGGNLVSSTFGAK
-556 VSGTAAAGISQI
+556 AAGSAADISDL

-608 AKIGVFYTSASL
+608 AKIGCFYTISA
-620 LIACVVYNI
+620 LIVSCIVYHA
-629 GLLLMAQ
+629 GLLFF

>member
-1 MSSCEACAASKNRK
+1 MSSCEAYAASKNCR
-15 YHSSSQFYRKD
+15 YHGSSQFYRKD
-26 DGTPVIALLG
+26 DGTPVVALLG

-94 EEVITRDYITS
+94 EEVITRDYISS

-159 FRKLG
+159 SRKLG

-177 YRVLYESIENALAQK
+177 YRGLYESIENALAQK
-192 PVIAGDTMN
+192 PVISGDTMS

-219 AEKDAIRAFSKFD
+219 AEKDAGRAFGKFD

-318 GFNLIEETGYLARI
+318 GFNLMEETGYLARI

-340 SKVGLQGKTI
+340 SMVGLQGKTI

-467 DIFLRA
+467 YIFLRA

-608 AKIGVFYTSASL
+608 AKIGVFYTLASL
-620 LIACVVYNI
+620 LIACVVYHI
-629 GLLLMAQ
+629 GLLVF

>member
-1 MSSCEACAASKNRK
+1 MNKP
-15 YHSSSQFYRKD
+15 
-26 DGTPVIALLG
+26 PVIALLG

-58 WPGKTVDQKEGECKW
+58 WPGKTVDQKEGEFRY
-73 NGQRMILADLPGSY
+73 NGKQMILADLPGSY

-94 EEVITRDYITS
+94 EEIITKDYITS

-112 VMADASQLKRSLY
+112 VMSDASQLKRSLY

-134 VPAVLVLNMMDVAK
+134 VPAVLVLNMMDVAQR
-148 GQGIS
+148 QGITVDVNKLS
-153 IDTDAL
+153 E
-159 FRKLG
+159 KLG

-177 YRVLYESIENALAQK
+177 YQTLYSVIERSLNQK
-192 PVIAGDTMN
+192 SVIN
-201 SAKEKM
+201 SNSLSSAREKM
-207 DYIDDLLDGVIT
+207 QFIDTLLDNVLT
-219 AEKDAIRAFSKFD
+219 TSKTVKKAFTNFD
-232 RKALSPVRGKLMAFG
+232 KKALLPVRGKLMAFG
-247 IILLIF
+247 IILGIF
-253 LLSMIFSG
+253 LLAMIFAG
-261 VVSGIASAVLT
+261 VISGIASAILV
-272 PLSGVLRTGM
+272 PAAVALRSVFENLG
-282 EHIHV
+282 V
-287 HALLISLICDVLI
+287 HALLISLICDVLA

-311 FVLGISL
+311 FVLGITL
-318 GFNLIEETGYLARI
+318 GFNLMEETGYLARI
-332 SFLFDNTM
+332 SFLFDHTM

-406 GGFLVMVSI
+406 GGFLIILSI
-415 FLFMFLMMWVVYK
+415 FLFMFLMMWVVYRI
-428 VFGNSLAPKE
+428 FGDSLSPKS

-450 HKPAF
+450 HKPNF
-455 RNILYVTFQRTL
+455 RNILYVTFQRTF
-467 DIFLRA
+467 DIFCRA
-473 LRVISLVSIVFFVLT
+473 LRVISIVSIVFFALT
-488 YGFGGSAENSILYK
+488 YGFGGNAESSILYRFGK
-502 LGVLIEPVTMFFGL
+502 VIEPVTMFFGL

-556 VSGTAAAGISQI
+556 AADNASGISEI

-574 KAEGLA
+574 QAQGLA

-608 AKIGVFYTSASL
+608 AKIGAFYTVAALSVSC
-620 LIACVVYNI
+620 IVYHI
-629 GLLLMAQ
+629 GLLIF

>member
-1 MSSCEACAASKNRK
+1 MNK
-15 YHSSSQFYRKD
+15 
-26 DGTPVIALLG
+26 TPVIALLG

-58 WPGKTVDQKEGECKW
+58 WPGKTVDQKEGEFRY
-73 NGQRMILADLPGSY
+73 NGKQMILEDLPGSY

-94 EEVITRDYITS
+94 EEIITKDYITS

-125 MLADFVGTK
+125 ILADFVRTK
-134 VPAVLVLNMMDVAK
+134 VPAVLVLNMIDVAQ
-148 GQGIS
+148 GQGIT
-153 IDTDAL
+153 IDVNKL
-159 FRKLG
+159 SEKLG

-177 YRVLYESIENALAQK
+177 YQTLYSVIERSLNQK
-192 PVIAGDTMN
+192 PVIQSGSLS
-201 SAKEKM
+201 SAREKM
-207 DYIDDLLDGVIT
+207 QFIDTLLDGVLTTSKT
-219 AEKDAIRAFSKFD
+219 AKKAFTNFD
-232 RKALSPVRGKLMAFG
+232 KNALSPVRGKLMAFG
-247 IILLIF
+247 IILGIF
-253 LLSMIFSG
+253 LLAMIFAG
-261 VVSGIASAVLT
+261 VISGIASAILV
-272 PLSGVLRTGM
+272 PAAAALRSVFENLG
-282 EHIHV
+282 V
-287 HALLISLICDVLI
+287 HALLISLVCDVLS

-311 FVLGISL
+311 FVLGITL
-318 GFNLIEETGYLARI
+318 GFNLMEETGYLARI
-332 SFLFDNTM
+332 SFLFDHTM

-406 GGFLVMVSI
+406 GGFLVIVSI
-415 FLFMFLMMWVVYK
+415 FLFMFLMMWVVYRI
-428 VFGNSLAPKE
+428 FGDSLSPKS

-450 HKPAF
+450 HKPDF
-455 RNILYVTFQRTL
+455 RNILYVTFQRTF
-467 DIFLRA
+467 DIFCRA
-473 LRVISLVSIVFFVLT
+473 LRVISIVSIVFFALT
-488 YGFGGSAENSILYK
+488 YGFGGNAESSILYRFGK
-502 LGVLIEPVTMFFGL
+502 VIEPVTMFFGL

-542 GTGGSLVSSTFGAK
+542 GTGGSLVSSTFDAK
-556 VSGTAAAGISQI
+556 IAGSASGISEI

-574 KAEGLA
+574 QAQGLA

-608 AKIGVFYTSASL
+608 AKIGAFYTVAA
-620 LIACVVYNI
+620 LIVSCIVYHI
-629 GLLLMAQ
+629 GLLVF

>member
-1 MSSCEACAASKNRK
+1 
-15 YHSSSQFYRKD
+15 
-26 DGTPVIALLG
+26 
-36 QPNSGKSTIFNMMTG
+36 
-51 SHQHVGN
+51 
-58 WPGKTVDQKEGECKW
+58 
-73 NGQRMILADLPGSY
+73 MIVADLPGSY

-94 EEVITRDYITS
+94 EEIITLDYIAS
-105 GNADLVL
+105 GNADLAL

-125 MLADFVGTK
+125 MLADFVGMQ
-134 VPAVLVLNMMDVAK
+134 VPAILVLNMMDVAK
-148 GQGIS
+148 GQGIT
-153 IDTDAL
+153 IDTEAL
-159 FRKLG
+159 SRKLG

-177 YRVLYESIENALAQK
+177 YRTLYETIEAALAQK
-192 PVIAGDTMN
+192 PVITGQAME
-201 SAKEKM
+201 SAKEKT
-207 DYIDDLLDGVIT
+207 DYIDGLLNGVLT
-219 AEKDAIRAFSKFD
+219 ADKTAKQAFSKFD
-232 RKALSPVRGKLMAFG
+232 RLALSPVRGKLLAFG

-272 PLSGVLRTGM
+272 PLSDVLRSGM
-282 EHIHV
+282 EQIHV
-287 HALLISLICDVLI
+287 HGLLISLICDVLI
-300 NVLYFALMMAS
+300 NVLFFALMMAS
-311 FVLGISL
+311 FVLGITL
-318 GFNLIEETGYLARI
+318 GFNLMEETGYLARL
-332 SFLFDNTM
+332 SFLFDRTM
-340 SKVGLQGKTI
+340 SKVGLQGKAI

-387 CAATLSVVPTI
+387 CSATLSVVPTI
-398 AIALFGST
+398 AITLFSST
-406 GGFLVMVSI
+406 SGFLAMVSI
-415 FLFMFLMMWVVYK
+415 FLFMFLMMWIVYR
-428 VFGNSLAPKE
+428 VFGKSLAPKE

-488 YGFGGSAENSILYK
+488 YGFGGSVESSILYK
-502 LGVLIEPVTMFFGL
+502 VGVVIDPVTRFFGL

-542 GTGGSLVSSTFGAK
+542 GAGGSLVSSIFGAK
-556 VSGTAAAGISQI
+556 VSAAAAGGISEI
-568 LSANFT
+568 LAANFT
-574 KAEGLA
+574 KAEGLYLRHQLQYA
-580 FIFAISF
+580 LRQRTGGHGKRGPFRSLDGQNRCILH
-587 NMPCVSALAATAR
+587 PCVAVDSLYRLPHWSAALLSQPFAR
-600 ETHSVKWT
+600 LLSFPLQSKKQRCISKKCNLVCRSFSV
-608 AKIGVFYTSASL
+608 L
-620 LIACVVYNI
+620 NLR
-629 GLLLMAQ
+629 

>member
-1 MSSCEACAASKNRK
+1 
-15 YHSSSQFYRKD
+15 
-26 DGTPVIALLG
+26 
-36 QPNSGKSTIFNMMTG
+36 
-51 SHQHVGN
+51 
-58 WPGKTVDQKEGECKW
+58 
-73 NGQRMILADLPGSY
+73 
-87 SLSAGSD
+87 
-94 EEVITRDYITS
+94 
-105 GNADLVL
+105 
-112 VMADASQLKRSLY
+112 MAYPFS
-125 MLADFVGTK
+125 F
-134 VPAVLVLNMMDVAK
+134 
-148 GQGIS
+148 
-153 IDTDAL
+153 
-159 FRKLG
+159 F
-164 IPVVPMS
+164 
-171 AIRKKD
+171 
-177 YRVLYESIENALAQK
+177 
-192 PVIAGDTMN
+192 
-201 SAKEKM
+201 
-207 DYIDDLLDGVIT
+207 IDDLLDGVIT
-219 AEKDAIRAFSKFD
+219 AEKDASRAFSKFD

-272 PLSGVLRTGM
+272 PLSGVLRMGM

-287 HALLISLICDVLI
+287 HALLISLVCDVLI

-318 GFNLIEETGYLARI
+318 GFNLMEETGYLARI

-488 YGFGGSAENSILYK
+488 YGFGGSAENSIIYK

-608 AKIGVFYTSASL
+608 AKIGVLYTLASL
-620 LIACVVYNI
+620 LIACVVYHI
-629 GLLLMAQ
+629 GLLVF

>member
-1 MSSCEACAASKNRK
+1 MSNCDACASRKGCK
-15 YHSSSQFYRKD
+15 YHGSSSLYHKD
-26 DGTPVIALLG
+26 ENTPVIALLG
-36 QPNSGKSTIFNMMTG
+36 QPNSGKSTIFNMITG

-58 WPGKTVDQKEGECKW
+58 WPGKTVDQKEGEFHY

-125 MLADFVGTK
+125 MLADFAGTP

-148 GQGIS
+148 GQGIVL
-153 IDTDAL
+153 DTAKL
-159 FRKLG
+159 AQKLG
-164 IPVVPMS
+164 VPVVPMS

-177 YRVLYESIENALAQK
+177 YQTLYRTMETALTEK
-192 PVIAGDTMN
+192 PIISCEKLP
-201 SAKEKM
+201 SAEAKM
-207 DYIDDLLDGVIT
+207 AYIDALLDGVLATGKT
-219 AEKDAIRAFSKFD
+219 AANAFAKFD
-232 RKALSPVRGKLMAFG
+232 QLALSPVKGKLLAFG
-247 IILLIF
+247 IILVIF
-253 LLSMIFSG
+253 LLAMIFA
-261 VVSGIASAVLT
+261 GIVGSIGDAVIMAVAEL
-272 PLSGVLRTGM
+272 LRTGM
-282 EHIHV
+282 GSVGV
-287 HALLISLICDVLI
+287 HPLLISLVCDVLA

-311 FVLGISL
+311 FVLGITL
-318 GFNLIEETGYLARI
+318 GFNLLEETGYLARI
-332 SFLFDNTM
+332 SFLFDHTM

-361 AGTTGTR
+361 AGATGTR

-406 GGFLVMVSI
+406 GGFLVILSI
-415 FLFMFLMMWVVYK
+415 FLFMFLMMWIVYR
-428 VFGNSLAPKE
+428 VFGARLSPKE

-450 HKPAF
+450 HKPDF
-455 RNILYVTFQRTL
+455 RNILYVTFQRTV

-473 LRVISLVSIVFFVLT
+473 LRVITIVSVVFFVLT
-488 YGFGGSAENSILYK
+488 YGFGGSAESSILYK
-502 LGVLIEPVTMFFGL
+502 AGVLIEPVTMFFGL
-516 KWQAFLAFC
+516 KWEAFLAFC

-556 VSGTAAAGISQI
+556 ASSTAAAGISEI
-568 LSANFT
+568 LAANFT

-600 ETHSVKWT
+600 ETHSVNWT
-608 AKIGVFYTSASL
+608 AKIGVFYTVAAL
-620 LIACVVYNI
+620 LISCIVYHV
-629 GLLLMAQ
+629 GLLVF

>member
-1 MSSCEACAASKNRK
+1 
-15 YHSSSQFYRKD
+15 
-26 DGTPVIALLG
+26 
-36 QPNSGKSTIFNMMTG
+36 
-51 SHQHVGN
+51 
-58 WPGKTVDQKEGECKW
+58 
-73 NGQRMILADLPGSY
+73 
-87 SLSAGSD
+87 
-94 EEVITRDYITS
+94 
-105 GNADLVL
+105 
-112 VMADASQLKRSLY
+112 
-125 MLADFVGTK
+125 
-134 VPAVLVLNMMDVAK
+134 
-148 GQGIS
+148 
-153 IDTDAL
+153 
-159 FRKLG
+159 
-164 IPVVPMS
+164 MS

-177 YRVLYESIENALAQK
+177 YQTLYKTIETALAEK
-192 PVIAGDTMN
+192 PVLPGEPLP
-201 SAKEKM
+201 SAEAKM
-207 DYIDDLLDGVIT
+207 AYIDALLDGVLTTRKT
-219 AEKDAIRAFSKFD
+219 AASAFTRFD
-232 RKALSPVRGKLMAFG
+232 RLALSPVRGKLLAFG
-247 IILLIF
+247 IILVIF
-253 LLSMIFSG
+253 LLSMVFAG
-261 VVSGIASAVLT
+261 VVSGVASAVLM
-272 PLSGVLRTGM
+272 PLAALLRTGM
-282 EHIHV
+282 GAVGV
-287 HALLISLICDVLI
+287 HPLLISLVCDVLV

-311 FVLGISL
+311 FVLGITL
-318 GFNLIEETGYLARI
+318 GFNLMEETGYLARI
-332 SFLFDNTM
+332 SFLFDHTM

-406 GGFLVMVSI
+406 GGFVVILSI

-428 VFGNSLAPKE
+428 VFGSSLSPKE

-450 HKPAF
+450 HKPDF
-455 RNILYVTFQRTL
+455 RNILYVTFERTL

-473 LRVISLVSIVFFVLT
+473 LRVISVVSVVFFVLT
-488 YGFGGSAENSILYK
+488 YGFGGSPETSILYK
-502 LGVLIEPVTMFFGL
+502 VGVVIEPVTIFFGL

-556 VSGTAAAGISQI
+556 ASGTAAAGISEI
-568 LSANFT
+568 LAANFT

-608 AKIGVFYTSASL
+608 AKIGVFYTAAAL
-620 LIACVVYNI
+620 LISCVVYHV
-629 GLLLMAQ
+629 GLLIF

>member
-1 MSSCEACAASKNRK
+1 MNK
-15 YHSSSQFYRKD
+15 
-26 DGTPVIALLG
+26 TPVIALLG

-58 WPGKTVDQKEGECKW
+58 WPGKTVDQKEGEFRY
-73 NGQRMILADLPGSY
+73 NGKQMILADLPGSY

-94 EEVITRDYITS
+94 EEIITKDYITS
-105 GNADLVL
+105 GNADLIL

-134 VPAVLVLNMMDVAK
+134 VPAVLVLNMMDVAH
-148 GQGIS
+148 GQGIT
-153 IDTDAL
+153 IDVNKL
-159 FRKLG
+159 SEKLG

-177 YRVLYESIENALAQK
+177 YQTLYSVIERSLNQK
-192 PVIAGDTMN
+192 PVIQSGTLS
-201 SAKEKM
+201 SAREKM
-207 DYIDDLLDGVIT
+207 QFIDTLLDGVLTTSKT
-219 AEKDAIRAFSKFD
+219 AKKAFTNFD
-232 RKALSPVRGKLMAFG
+232 KKALSPVRGKLMAFG
-247 IILLIF
+247 IILGIF
-253 LLSMIFSG
+253 LLAMIFAG
-261 VVSGIASAVLT
+261 VISGIASAILV
-272 PLSGVLRTGM
+272 PAAAALRSLFENIG
-282 EHIHV
+282 V
-287 HALLISLICDVLI
+287 HALLISLVCDVLA

-311 FVLGISL
+311 FVLGITL
-318 GFNLIEETGYLARI
+318 GFNLMEETGYLARI
-332 SFLFDNTM
+332 SFLFDHTM

-361 AGTTGTR
+361 AETTGTR

-406 GGFLVMVSI
+406 GGFLVIVSI
-415 FLFMFLMMWVVYK
+415 FLFMFLMMWVVYRI
-428 VFGNSLAPKE
+428 FGDSLSPKS

-450 HKPAF
+450 HKPDF
-455 RNILYVTFQRTL
+455 RNILYVTFQRTF
-467 DIFLRA
+467 DIFCRA
-473 LRVISLVSIVFFVLT
+473 LRVISIVSIVFFALT
-488 YGFGGSAENSILYK
+488 YGFGGNAESSILYRFGK
-502 LGVLIEPVTMFFGL
+502 VIEPVTLFFGL

-542 GTGGSLVSSTFGAK
+542 GTGGNLVSSTFGAK
-556 VSGTAAAGISQI
+556 VAGSASGISEI

-574 KAEGLA
+574 QAQGLA

-608 AKIGVFYTSASL
+608 AKIGAFYTVAA
-620 LIACVVYNI
+620 LIVSCIVYHI
-629 GLLLMAQ
+629 GLLVF

>member
-1 MSSCEACAASKNRK
+1 MNKP
-15 YHSSSQFYRKD
+15 
-26 DGTPVIALLG
+26 PVIALLG

-58 WPGKTVDQKEGECKW
+58 WPGKTVDQKEGEFRY
-73 NGQRMILADLPGSY
+73 NGKQMILADLPGSY

-94 EEVITRDYITS
+94 EEIITKDYITS

-134 VPAVLVLNMMDVAK
+134 VPAVLVLNMMDVAQR
-148 GQGIS
+148 QGITVDVNKLS
-153 IDTDAL
+153 E
-159 FRKLG
+159 KLG

-177 YRVLYESIENALAQK
+177 YQTLYSVIERSLNQK
-192 PVIAGDTMN
+192 SVIN
-201 SAKEKM
+201 SNSLSSAREKM
-207 DYIDDLLDGVIT
+207 QFIDALLDNVLT
-219 AEKDAIRAFSKFD
+219 TSKTVKKAFTNFD
-232 RKALSPVRGKLMAFG
+232 KKALLPVRGKLMA
-247 IILLIF
+247 
-253 LLSMIFSG
+253 
-261 VVSGIASAVLT
+261 
-272 PLSGVLRTGM
+272 
-282 EHIHV
+282 
-287 HALLISLICDVLI
+287 
-300 NVLYFALMMAS
+300 S
-311 FVLGISL
+311 FVLGITL
-318 GFNLIEETGYLARI
+318 GFNLMEETGYLARI
-332 SFLFDNTM
+332 SFLFDHTM

-406 GGFLVMVSI
+406 GGFLIILSI
-415 FLFMFLMMWVVYK
+415 FLFMFLMMWVVYRI
-428 VFGNSLAPKE
+428 FGDSLSPKS

-450 HKPAF
+450 HKPNF
-455 RNILYVTFQRTL
+455 RNILYVTFQRTF
-467 DIFLRA
+467 DIFCRA
-473 LRVISLVSIVFFVLT
+473 LRVISIVSIVFFALT
-488 YGFGGSAENSILYK
+488 YGFGGNAESSILYRFGK
-502 LGVLIEPVTMFFGL
+502 VIEPVTMFFGL

-542 GTGGSLVSSTFGAK
+542 GTGGSLASSTFGAK
-556 VSGTAAAGISQI
+556 VADNASGISEI

-574 KAEGLA
+574 QAQGLA

-608 AKIGVFYTSASL
+608 AKIGAFYTVAALSVSC
-620 LIACVVYNI
+620 IVYHI
-629 GLLLMAQ
+629 GLLIF